1 MYASKTQLLFN
12 RNTQGNENMTE
23 KAIMEPICITHEN
36 KRKPLKNKLDTTI
49 LEAVDESL
57 ASFGDSVRQVVYF
70 QLQNIHHVPKQ
81 EIPTRIEEFA
91 AAIEGIFGIGA
102 QLIEMKIIETLY
114 AKAEG
119 FLYVPKD
126 EDLMFKDYVQNLR
139 GFFD

>member
-1 MYASKTQLLFN
+1 MTQ
-12 RNTQGNENMTE
+12 TTT
-23 KAIMEPICITHEN
+23 MEPICITHEN

-57 ASFGDSVRQVVYF
+57 ASFGDSVKQVVYF
-70 QLQNIHHVPKQ
+70 QLQNNYHVQKQ

-91 AAIEGIFGIGA
+91 AAIEGVFGIGA
-102 QLIEMKIIETLY
+102 RLIEMKIIETLY

-126 EDLMFKDYVQNLR
+126 EDLLFKDYVQNLR
-139 GFFD
+139 HFLVNSVTS

>member
-1 MYASKTQLLFN
+1 MTQ
-12 RNTQGNENMTE
+12 TTTT
-23 KAIMEPICITHEN
+23 EPICITHEN

-57 ASFGDSVRQVVYF
+57 ASFGDSVKQVVYF
-70 QLQNIHHVPKQ
+70 QLQNNYHVPKQ

-91 AAIEGIFGIGA
+91 AAIEGVFGIGA
-102 QLIEMKIIETLY
+102 RLIEMKIIETLY

-126 EDLMFKDYVQNLR
+126 EDLLFKDYVQNLR
-139 GFFD
+139 HFLVNSVTS

>member
-1 MYASKTQLLFN
+1 
-12 RNTQGNENMTE
+12 MTE
-23 KAIMEPICITHEN
+23 TTSMEPICITHEN

-57 ASFGDSVRQVVYF
+57 ASFGDSVKQVVYF
-70 QLQNIHHVPKQ
+70 QLQNNYHVQKQ

-102 QLIEMKIIETLY
+102 RLIEMKIIETLY

-119 FLYVPKD
+119 VLYVPKD
-126 EDLMFKDYVQNLR
+126 ENLMFKDYVQNLR
-139 GFFD
+139 HFLVNSVTS